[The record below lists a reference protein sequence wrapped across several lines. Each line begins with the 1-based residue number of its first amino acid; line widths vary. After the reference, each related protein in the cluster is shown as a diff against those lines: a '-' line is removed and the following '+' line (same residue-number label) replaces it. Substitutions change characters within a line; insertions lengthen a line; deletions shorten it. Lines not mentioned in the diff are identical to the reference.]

1 MTLGGAVPAAETY
14 TGVRPPGGR
23 RDPGAAGTDVHPY
36 TRSLAQLF
44 AAQVLRHPQRCA
56 VSGPEARYTYA
67 ELDAL
72 AGRFARGLRRF
83 GVGAGAVV
91 GIMGRR
97 GEASCAAIV
106 GAAYAGVTYLPLD
119 ASLPAGR
126 MRGMLEDAGASV
138 VVRLPG
144 TDRDGGGEP
153 VPVLDFDEVL
163 NVGGDVSATDD
174 GRVPAG
180 ADGVAASV
188 PAYVMFT
195 SGTTGRPK
203 AVAVPQR
210 GVARLALGNG
220 FMDIR
225 PEDRVM
231 HAAALSFDAS
241 VLEMWPALLNG
252 ACLVPVPSHVLL
264 APTEL
269 HRFVVHEGI
278 TVLFL
283 TTSVFHLMARE
294 RPETFAGLRYV
305 VTGGE
310 ALRPDA
316 ARRVLE
322 RGRPQHLVNAYGPTE
337 AACVVLAHEITHVP
351 VDAPSVPVGRPIA
364 DTVCHILREDG
375 SPAGPGE
382 VGELYVGGGG
392 IARGYLNDP
401 DDSARRFLT
410 LGPASTGQPF
420 VGPGHHP
427 ARTGRAAPEPQRV
440 YRSGDFVRRRDDGVI
455 EFCGRRDDQVKV
467 RGFRIEPEE
476 VRTALTRVPGVADA
490 VVVARE
496 DGTSRCLHAY
506 VTGRRADRA
515 PSVPEVRARL
525 GELLPPFMVPA
536 TITVLDALPLAASG
550 KVDRAALPEPATDG
564 GEGGGEGED
573 GHRGGSA
580 PEAGGGDG
588 ERVLDRAGSV
598 AAAVAG
604 AWASILPVGR
614 AEPDD
619 DFFACGGSSL
629 LAVRLVARVQ
639 QTLALDQ
646 RHSYRL
652 VTSLLNEPTV
662 KAFTA
667 AVEEAVSE
675 DVVDVDVDPRVA
687 PDADV
692 TTGEAVLGAAGATDV
707 TGLTGTSGIPG
718 ALGAQALGRPVPHA
732 ARAAAAPDRVVPDRA
747 RRDGAPRP
755 AAAAHADRWRPDLR
769 WDVPPVGGSGPRP
782 DWRAPRRVFLTG
794 ATGFVGAYLLREL
807 LDRTDADVHALVR
820 ARDAAHAMDRL
831 ARAQTRYGIRRP
843 LPPHRVRPLLGDLT
857 RPRLGLT
864 GQDWEDEAA
873 GADVIH
879 HCGAE
884 VNFLYPYEKLRAAN
898 VYGTREVVA
907 LAARRA
913 IPLHHVS
920 TVAVVHGM
928 GAAGVRDVTEET
940 PLDHVELLSM
950 GYTESKWVAEEL
962 VRCAARAGLP
972 VAVHRPY
979 EVSGDTSG
987 HVWNSGAALCELFR
1001 FITELGLAPDLAL
1014 PLNLVPADFVAGAVV
1029 HLATHREAAG
1039 QTYHV
1044 TNPRPAML
1052 DAMVD
1057 RLRAHGHPIRTV
1069 GLGAWVDAMAAHLA
1083 RRPSHPFGPF
1093 AALFTTDDAAGGGTV
1108 QELSS
1113 AGRAPRLDRSRLEA
1127 DLAGSGLVCPP
1138 VDAQLL
1144 DHYVRYFHSS
1154 GFIPAP

>member
-1 MTLGGAVPAAETY
+1 MTL
-14 TGVRPPGGR
+14 
-23 RDPGAAGTDVHPY
+23 DGAAPAVDTRTGMCPPTATHPY
-36 TRSLAQLF
+36 ERSLAELF
-44 AAQVLRHPQRCA
+44 AEQARMQPQRCA
-56 VSGPEARYTYA
+56 VSGREASHTYA
-67 ELDAL
+67 ELASL
-72 AGRFARGLRRF
+72 AERFARGLGRF
-83 GVGAGAVV
+83 GVGVGSVV
-91 GIMGRR
+91 GVMGER
-97 GEASCAAIV
+97 GEASCAAIL
-106 GAAYAGVTYLPLD
+106 GAAYAGVAYLPLD
-119 ASLPAGR
+119 ASLPAAR
-126 MRGMLEDAGASV
+126 LRGMLEDAGASV

-144 TDRDGGGEP
+144 AERDGALP
-153 VPVLDFDEVL
+153 VWALDFEEVL
-163 NVGGDVSATDD
+163 HAGGAARDAEGTAPAEGAAAV
-174 GRVPAG
+174 AG
-180 ADGVAASV
+180 AAAAST

-220 FMDIR
+220 FMEIG

-252 ACLVPVPSHVLL
+252 ACLVPAPSHVLL

-283 TTSVFHLMARE
+283 TTSVFHLVARE

-305 VTGGE
+305 LTGGE
-310 ALRPDA
+310 ALRPEA

-337 AACVVLAHEITHVP
+337 AACVVLAHDITHVP
-351 VDAPSVPVGRPIA
+351 EDEASVPVGRPIA
-364 DTVCHILREDG
+364 DTVCHVLRDDG
-375 SPAGPGE
+375 RPAGVGE
-382 VGELYVGGGG
+382 VGELYIGGPGV
-392 IARGYLNDP
+392 AHGYLNDP
-401 DDSARRFLT
+401 DGTARRFLT
-410 LGPASTGQPF
+410 LSPASAAAP
-420 VGPGHHP
+420 VPGPG
-427 ARTGRAAPEPQRV
+427 GGAAHEQRRV

-476 VRTALTRVPGVADA
+476 VRTALTLAPEVDDA

-506 VTGRRADRA
+506 VTPCVPGQA
-515 PSVPEVRARL
+515 PSVRDLRARL
-525 GELLPPFMVPA
+525 AEVLPPFMVPA
-536 TITVLDALPLAASG
+536 TITVLDRFPLSAIG
-550 KVDRAALPEPATDG
+550 KLDRAALPDPAVVTSAAGTRDAGTYAAGTHDAGDRDG
-564 GEGGGEGED
+564 YGGRD
-573 GHRGGSA
+573 PR
-580 PEAGGGDG
+580 
-588 ERVLDRAGSV
+588 GSV
-598 AAAVAG
+598 ATAVAQ
-604 AWASILPVGR
+604 AWASTLPLGR

-619 DFFACGGSSL
+619 DFFAAGGSSL
-629 LAVRLVARVQ
+629 LAVQLVARVQ

-646 RHSYRL
+646 RHSYHL
-652 VTSLLNEPTV
+652 VTRLLNEPTL
-662 KAFTA
+662 KAFTTAVAEA
-667 AVEEAVSE
+667 AEGLVEKGAEEATE
-675 DVVDVDVDPRVA
+675 EVA
-687 PDADV
+687 R
-692 TTGEAVLGAAGATDV
+692 EAVQQGVQQAVQGTAHVPAAG
-707 TGLTGTSGIPG
+707 
-718 ALGAQALGRPVPHA
+718 
-732 ARAAAAPDRVVPDRA
+732 
-747 RRDGAPRP
+747 RP
-755 AAAAHADRWRPDLR
+755 AASVDRWRPDLW
-769 WDVPPVGGSGPRP
+769 WDMPPVGGSGPSP
-782 DWRAPRRVFLTG
+782 DWRSPRRVFLTG

-807 LDRTDADVHALVR
+807 LDRTEADVHALVR
-820 ARDAAHAMDRL
+820 ARDAGHAMDRL
-831 ARAQTRYGIRRP
+831 ARAQTRYGITRP
-843 LPPHRVRPLLGDLT
+843 LPLHRVRPLVGDLT

-864 GQDWEDEAA
+864 AQDWEGEAA
-873 GADVIH
+873 AADVIH

-898 VYGTREVVA
+898 VYGTREVIA
-907 LAARRA
+907 LAAARA

-928 GAAGVRDVTEET
+928 GAAGVRRVTEET

-962 VRCAARAGLP
+962 VRGAARAGLP

-979 EVSGDTSG
+979 EVSGDTAG
-987 HVWNSGAALCELFR
+987 HTWNSGAALCELFR
-1001 FITELGLAPDLAL
+1001 IIVELGLTPALAL
-1014 PLNLVPADFVAGAVV
+1014 PLDLVPADFVAGAIV
-1029 HLATHREAAG
+1029 HLATHHEATDR
-1039 QTYHV
+1039 TYHL

-1069 GLGAWVDAMAAHLA
+1069 GHRAWVDAMVAHLA

-1093 AALFTTDDAAGGGTV
+1093 AGLFTTEAAGGGGTV
-1108 QELSS
+1108 QELST
-1113 AGRAPRLDRSRLEA
+1113 AGRAPRLDRARLEA

-1138 VDAQLL
+1138 VGTPLL
-1144 DHYVRYFHSS
+1144 DHYIHYFHAS

>member
-14 TGVRPPGGR
+14 TSVRPPGGR
-23 RDPGAAGTDVHPY
+23 RDPGTAGTDVHPY
-36 TRSLAQLF
+36 TQSPAQLF
-44 AAQVLRHPQRCA
+44 AAQARRHPRRCA

-144 TDRDGGGEP
+144 ADRDGGGEP

-163 NVGGDVSATDD
+163 NVGGDETATDD
-174 GRVPAG
+174 GRVSAG
-180 ADGVAASV
+180 AHGV

-241 VLEMWPALLNG
+241 VLEMWPALLHG

-351 VDAPSVPVGRPIA
+351 VDAASVPVGRPIA

-375 SPAGPGE
+375 SPAAPGE

-401 DDSARRFLT
+401 DESARRFLT
-410 LGPASTGQPF
+410 LGPASAAHPV
-420 VGPGHHP
+420 VGPGLHA
-427 ARTGRAAPEPQRV
+427 ARSGRAAPEPQRV
-440 YRSGDFVRRRDDGVI
+440 YRSGDFVRRREDGVI

-467 RGFRIEPEE
+467 RGFRIEPDE

-506 VTGRRADRA
+506 VTGRRADRP

-525 GELLPPFMVPA
+525 GELLPSFMVPA

-564 GEGGGEGED
+564 GEGEGEGE
-573 GHRGGSA
+573 GEHRGGSA
-580 PEAGGGDG
+580 PGDGGGDG
-588 ERVLDRAGSV
+588 EHVLDRAGSV

-639 QTLALDQ
+639 QTLTLDQ
-646 RHSYRL
+646 RHSYQL

-667 AVEEAVSE
+667 AVEDAVSE
-675 DVVDVDVDPRVA
+675 DVVDTDVDVDGDPRAA
-687 PDADV
+687 PDAGV
-692 TTGEAVLGAAGATDV
+692 TTGEAVLGAPGATAAP
-707 TGLTGTSGIPG
+707 GAPSTSGAPG
-718 ALGAQALGRPVPHA
+718 THALDRPVPHA
-732 ARAAAAPDRVVPDRA
+732 THAAPTHAAAARGVPDRA

-864 GQDWEDEAA
+864 DQDWEREAA

-950 GYTESKWVAEEL
+950 GYTESKWVAEEI
-962 VRCAARAGLP
+962 VRGAARAGLP

-1001 FITELGLAPDLAL
+1001 IITELGLAPDLAL

-1029 HLATHREAAG
+1029 YLATHREAAG

-1069 GLGAWVDAMAAHLA
+1069 GFRAWVDAMAAHLA
-1083 RRPSHPFGPF
+1083 QRPSHPFGPF
-1093 AALFTTDDAAGGGTV
+1093 AALFTTEAAAGGGTV

-1138 VDAQLL
+1138 VDAPLL